1 MPVYKD
7 KKYGTWYSSV
17 YYKDWTGKTKRTT
30 RRGFATRKEAVEWEA
45 SFRVKE
51 SGDLDMTFGEFY
63 ELYEK
68 DKKPQIKMSTWI
80 TKEAI
85 IKSRLLPY
93 FGNRKMNEI
102 KATDIIKWQNE
113 MLSLENG
120 KNGKYAQTY
129 LKSCQAQLSCIFN
142 HACKLYG
149 LRINPIHQ
157 AGSFKQDE
165 KVEMKFWTKE
175 EYLTFIQA
183 IADKQESYV
192 AFEILYWCG
201 LRMGECL
208 ALTPA
213 DFDFEKLEI
222 RVNKTYQKLKGKDVI
237 TTPKTANSNRRIAM
251 PDFVA
256 EEVKTYISMLYGVK
270 DSQRIFSNM
279 SKGKFHHEMDRGCKA
294 TGVKRIRIHDLRHSH
309 VSLLINMGFDA
320 VAIAK
325 RMGHESIRVTYRYA
339 HMFPGEQ
346 IKMAQKLSDER
357 EDFFN
362 VGEDKR

>member
-1 MPVYKD
+1 M
-7 KKYGTWYSSV
+7 
-17 YYKDWTGKTKRTT
+17 
-30 RRGFATRKEAVEWEA
+30 
-45 SFRVKE
+45 
-51 SGDLDMTFGEFY
+51 
-63 ELYEK
+63 
-68 DKKPQIKMSTWI
+68 
-80 TKEAI
+80 
-85 IKSRLLPY
+85 PY
-93 FGNRKMNEI
+93 FENRKMSEI

-113 MLSLENG
+113 LLKQKDGPNG
-120 KNGKYAQTY
+120 AYSQAY
-129 LKSCQAQLSCIFN
+129 LKTCQAQLSAIFN
-142 HACKLYG
+142 HACRFYG

-157 AGSFKQDE
+157 AGGFKQDR
-165 KVEMKFWTKE
+165 KPEMMFWTKE
-175 EYLTFIQA
+175 EYLTFVQA

-208 ALTPA
+208 ALTPS
-213 DFDFEKLEI
+213 DFDFEKLEL
-222 RVNKTYQKLKGKDVI
+222 RVSKSYQSIKGKDVI
-237 TTPKTANSNRRIAM
+237 TTPKTANSNRVIAM

-270 DSQRIFSNM
+270 PHQRIFSNM

-357 EDFFN
+357 EEFFN
-362 VGEDKR
+362 VGEDKG